1 MFWERKSFGQYK
13 LLFENTI
20 FERVCSKFMIK
31 LSRSKVFLLA
41 NILSRAGP
49 CSNYSLLLV
58 TNSTWSWL
66 LKGKTWSLADRTI
79 AKSKQTPLWVCSS
92 CLDQTRLQ
100 WRQCL
105 PNSNQFPTHIRAEIL
120 ETDISFTSAPHYN
133 WVDYNTR
140 RRSVI
145 RYTDTILCWVLFE
158 GLTFVHT
165 HDWIFL
171 QSYYWY

>member
-41 NILSRAGP
+41 NILSRSGP

-66 LKGKTWSLADRTI
+66 LKGKTWSLADRTS
-79 AKSKQTPLWVCSS
+79 AKSKQTPLWSVQRLPGS
-92 CLDQTRLQ
+92 DQIAVTAVFAKFKSIFHPHQSWDPGNWHL
-100 WRQCL
+100 
-105 PNSNQFPTHIRAEIL
+105 IYI
-120 ETDISFTSAPHYN
+120 SAPLQLSWLQHKEAECYKIYRHN
-133 WVDYNTR
+133 LMLSFIWRTYFCSYPWLNF
-140 RRSVI
+140 I
-145 RYTDTILCWVLFE
+145 
-158 GLTFVHT
+158 
-165 HDWIFL
+165 
-171 QSYYWY
+171 QSYYW